1 MAELPD
7 PYCDAVLV
15 GSIPV
20 ATVYETDRVWAFH
33 HPRPSFDPVHIVLIP
48 KEHVDSL
55 VTLRSRD
62 VDLQLEVLHALS
74 VLGEEVVRAHGECQ
88 MHVNLGHY
96 LHSGHLHIHVT
107 SDPRIRTFPPDGDDD
122 AHSHRWAT
130 EGARG
135 WAEYWRAHSPRA

>member
-1 MAELPD
+1 DVRRRRSSAGSPAHVVDLAILGSGGSRMAELPD

-96 LHSGHLHIHVT
+96 L
-107 SDPRIRTFPPDGDDD
+107 
-122 AHSHRWAT
+122 
-130 EGARG
+130 
-135 WAEYWRAHSPRA
+135 